1 MKNKATLATLAALA
15 GYSIFGF
22 SFLFSKTALNLATPF
37 VLLAVR
43 FLTAFL
49 LLNILVLVGVIKLDL
64 KGKPIKMLLILGLV
78 QPVLYFIFESY
89 GISMTTAS
97 FSGVMIGLVPVVGL
111 VVDIVFMK
119 ERCTVL
125 QAVCTVTSV
134 IGVAMTT
141 TGGFGTVS
149 IPGFVLLLGAVVTAV
164 LYAIISRKTA
174 AMFSPFERT
183 YVMFALG
190 SVAFSVMALVET
202 KGDLATLAVPLSEP
216 VFWLCILYLSV
227 ASSVCAFTAIN
238 FAVGYI
244 SAGRTMIFS
253 NFTCVISAVAGMLI
267 LKETFTPLQLVGVVI
282 IIASVFGVSFQ
293 SAPKEEKKQ

>member
-1 MKNKATLATLAALA
+1 MKNKTTIATLAALA

-22 SFLFSKTALNLATPF
+22 SFLFSKTALNLTTPF

-43 FLTAFL
+43 FLAAFL

-64 KGKPIKMLLILGLV
+64 KGKPIKMLLVLGLV
-78 QPVLYFIFESY
+78 QPVLYFICESY
-89 GISMTTAS
+89 GIAMTTAS

-111 VVDIVFMK
+111 VFDMIFMK

-125 QAVCTVTSV
+125 QAVFTVTSV
-134 IGVAMTT
+134 VGVAMTT

-149 IPGFVLLLGAVVTAV
+149 ILGFMLLLGAVVTAV

-174 AMFSPFERT
+174 EHFSPFERT

-190 SVAFSVMALVET
+190 TVAFTVMALVET
-202 KGDLATLAVPLSEP
+202 KGNVGALVAPLSKP
-216 VFWLCILYLSV
+216 TFWLCILYLSV
-227 ASSVCAFTAIN
+227 VSSVCAFTAIN
-238 FAVGYI
+238 FAVGHI
-244 SAGRTMIFS
+244 SAGRAMIFS
-253 NFTCVISAVAGMLI
+253 NFTCVISAVAGVLI

-282 IIASVFGVSFQ
+282 IIISVFGVSWPG
-293 SAPKEEKKQ
+293 SPKKAEK

>member
-1 MKNKATLATLAALA
+1 MKNKTTIATLAALA

-22 SFLFSKTALNLATPF
+22 SFLFSKTALNLTTPF

-43 FLTAFL
+43 FLAAFL

-64 KGKPIKMLLILGLV
+64 KGKPIKMLLVLGLV
-78 QPVLYFIFESY
+78 QPVLYFICESY
-89 GISMTTAS
+89 GIAMTTAS

-111 VVDIVFMK
+111 VFDMIFMK

-125 QAVCTVTSV
+125 QAVFTVTSV
-134 IGVAMTT
+134 VGVAMTT

-149 IPGFVLLLGAVVTAV
+149 ILGFMLLLGAVVTAV

-174 AMFSPFERT
+174 EHFSPFERT

-190 SVAFSVMALVET
+190 TVAFTVMALVET
-202 KGDLATLAVPLSEP
+202 KGNVGALVAPLSNP
-216 VFWLCILYLSV
+216 TFWLCILYLSV
-227 ASSVCAFTAIN
+227 VSSVCAFTAIN
-238 FAVGYI
+238 FAVGHI
-244 SAGRTMIFS
+244 SAGRAMIFS
-253 NFTCVISAVAGMLI
+253 NFTCVISAVAGVLI

-282 IIASVFGVSFQ
+282 IIISVFGVSWPG
-293 SAPKEEKKQ
+293 SPKKAE

>member
-1 MKNKATLATLAALA
+1 MKNKTTIATLAALA

-22 SFLFSKTALNLATPF
+22 SFLFSKTALNLTTPF

-43 FLTAFL
+43 FLAAFL
-49 LLNILVLVGVIKLDL
+49 LLNVLVLVGVIKLDL
-64 KGKPIKMLLILGLV
+64 KGKPIRMLLVLGLV
-78 QPVLYFIFESY
+78 QPVLYFICESY
-89 GISMTTAS
+89 GIAMTTAS

-111 VVDIVFMK
+111 VFDMIFMK

-125 QAVCTVTSV
+125 QAVFTVTSV

-149 IPGFVLLLGAVVTAV
+149 ILGFVLLLGAVVTAV

-174 AMFSPFERT
+174 EHFSPFERT

-190 SVAFSVMALVET
+190 TVAFTVMALVET
-202 KGDLATLAVPLSEP
+202 KGNVGALVAPLSNP
-216 VFWLCILYLSV
+216 TFWLCILYLSV
-227 ASSVCAFTAIN
+227 VSSVCAFTAIN
-238 FAVGYI
+238 FAVGHI
-244 SAGRTMIFS
+244 SAGRAMIFS
-253 NFTCVISAVAGMLI
+253 NFTCVISAVAGVLI

-282 IIASVFGVSFQ
+282 IIISVFGVSWPG
-293 SAPKEEKKQ
+293 SPKKAEK

>member
-1 MKNKATLATLAALA
+1 MKNKTTIATLAALA

-22 SFLFSKTALNLATPF
+22 SFLFSKTALNLTTPF

-43 FLTAFL
+43 FLAAFL

-64 KGKPIKMLLILGLV
+64 KGKPIKMLLVLGLV
-78 QPVLYFIFESY
+78 QPVLYFICESY
-89 GISMTTAS
+89 GIAMTTAS

-111 VVDIVFMK
+111 VFDMIFMK

-125 QAVCTVTSV
+125 QAVFTVTSV
-134 IGVAMTT
+134 VGVAMTT

-149 IPGFVLLLGAVVTAV
+149 ILGFMLLLGAVVTAV

-174 AMFSPFERT
+174 EHFSPFERT

-190 SVAFSVMALVET
+190 TVAFTVMALVET
-202 KGDLATLAVPLSEP
+202 KGNVGALVAPLSNP
-216 VFWLCILYLSV
+216 TFWLCILYLSV
-227 ASSVCAFTAIN
+227 VSSVCAFTAIN
-238 FAVGYI
+238 FAVGHI
-244 SAGRTMIFS
+244 SAGRAMIFS
-253 NFTCVISAVAGMLI
+253 NFTCVISAVAGVLI

-282 IIASVFGVSFQ
+282 IIIRVFGVSWPG
-293 SAPKEEKKQ
+293 SPKKAEK

>member
-1 MKNKATLATLAALA
+1 MKNKTTIATLAALV

-22 SFLFSKTALNLATPF
+22 SFLFSKTALNLTTPF

-43 FLTAFL
+43 FLAAFL

-64 KGKPIKMLLILGLV
+64 KGKPIKMLLVLGLV
-78 QPVLYFIFESY
+78 QPVLYFICESY
-89 GISMTTAS
+89 GIAMTTAS

-111 VVDIVFMK
+111 VFDMIFMK

-125 QAVCTVTSV
+125 QAVFTVTSV

-149 IPGFVLLLGAVVTAV
+149 ILGFVLLLGAVVTAV

-174 AMFSPFERT
+174 EHFSPFERT

-190 SVAFSVMALVET
+190 TVAFTVMALVET
-202 KGDLATLAVPLSEP
+202 KGNVGALVAPLSNP
-216 VFWLCILYLSV
+216 TFWLCILYLSV
-227 ASSVCAFTAIN
+227 VSSVCAFTAIN
-238 FAVGYI
+238 FAVGHI
-244 SAGRTMIFS
+244 SAGRAMIFS
-253 NFTCVISAVAGMLI
+253 NFTCVISAVAGVLI

-282 IIASVFGVSFQ
+282 IIISVFGVSWPG
-293 SAPKEEKKQ
+293 SPKKAEK

>member
-1 MKNKATLATLAALA
+1 MKDKTTVATLAALA

-22 SFLFSKTALNLATPF
+22 SFLFSKTALNLTTPF

-49 LLNILVLVGVIKLDL
+49 MINVLVLVGAIKLNL

-89 GISMTTAS
+89 GIAMTTAS

-111 VVDIVFMK
+111 VFDMIFMK

-125 QAVCTVTSV
+125 QAVFTVTSV
-134 IGVAMTT
+134 VGVAMTT

-149 IPGFVLLLGAVVTAV
+149 VLGFVLLLGAVVTAV

-174 AMFSPFERT
+174 EHFSPFERT

-190 SVAFSVMALVET
+190 SVAFTAMALVET
-202 KGDLATLAVPLSEP
+202 KGNVAALAVPLSNP
-216 VFWLCILYLSV
+216 TFWLCILYLSV
-227 ASSVCAFTAIN
+227 VSSLCAFTAIN
-238 FAVGYI
+238 FAVGHI
-244 SAGRTMIFS
+244 SAGRAMIFS
-253 NFTCVISAVAGMLI
+253 NFTCVISAVAGVLI
-267 LKETFTPLQLVGVVI
+267 LKESFTPLQLVGVVI
-282 IIASVFGVSFQ
+282 IIISVFGVSWPGT
-293 SAPKEEKKQ
+293 PKKAKK

>member
-1 MKNKATLATLAALA
+1 MKNKTTIATLAALA

-22 SFLFSKTALNLATPF
+22 SFLFSKTALNLTTPF

-43 FLTAFL
+43 FLAAFL

-64 KGKPIKMLLILGLV
+64 KGKPIKMLLVLGLV
-78 QPVLYFIFESY
+78 QPVLYFICESY
-89 GISMTTAS
+89 GIAMTTAS

-111 VVDIVFMK
+111 VFDMIFMK

-125 QAVCTVTSV
+125 QAVFTVTSV
-134 IGVAMTT
+134 VGVAMTT

-149 IPGFVLLLGAVVTAV
+149 ILGFVLLLGAVVTAV

-174 AMFSPFERT
+174 EHFSPFERT

-190 SVAFSVMALVET
+190 TVAFTVMALVET
-202 KGDLATLAVPLSEP
+202 KGNVGALVAPLSNP
-216 VFWLCILYLSV
+216 TFWLCILYLSV
-227 ASSVCAFTAIN
+227 VSSVCAFTAIN
-238 FAVGYI
+238 FAVGHI
-244 SAGRTMIFS
+244 SAGRAMIFS
-253 NFTCVISAVAGMLI
+253 NFTCVISAVAGVLI

-282 IIASVFGVSFQ
+282 IIISVFGVSWPG
-293 SAPKEEKKQ
+293 SPKKAEK